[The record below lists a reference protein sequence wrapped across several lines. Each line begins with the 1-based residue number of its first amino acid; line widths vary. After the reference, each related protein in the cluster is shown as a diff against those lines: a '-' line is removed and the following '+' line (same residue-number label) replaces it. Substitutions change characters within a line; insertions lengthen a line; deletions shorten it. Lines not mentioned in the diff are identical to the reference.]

1 MTRRIIFY
9 SASLL
14 LILAVC
20 LVFSLCI
27 GSVPIPPGDV
37 IKALTGGGNARM
49 AGIINEIRLPRALFA
64 ILVGGMLSL
73 SGAILQA
80 LLKNPLVD
88 PFITGISSGAAFG
101 ATCAIMAGAS
111 GLVAPSMAGAA
122 LAMFIVY
129 RISISSKTLNVT
141 RLLLGGVMMGSFFS
155 SLIMLLNALFSK
167 DLVKVVFWL
176 MGDLSNIDAGL
187 LPYGVAASLA
197 AIIAAVYFANDLNI
211 MTTGE
216 DEAKSMGVKV
226 EFIKALYFIIA
237 GVLTAISV
245 ALSGVIG
252 FVGLIVPHVVR
263 AVTGPD
269 MRIMVPCSFLA
280 GALFLLASD
289 TIARTVFLPSEIPVG
304 VITGL
309 IGVPVFIY
317 FMLKGRA

>member
-1 MTRRIIFY
+1 
-9 SASLL
+9 
-14 LILAVC
+14 
-20 LVFSLCI
+20 
-27 GSVPIPPGDV
+27 
-37 IKALTGGGNARM
+37 
-49 AGIINEIRLPRALFA
+49 
-64 ILVGGMLSL
+64 
-73 SGAILQA
+73 
-80 LLKNPLVD
+80 
-88 PFITGISSGAAFG
+88 
-101 ATCAIMAGAS
+101 
-111 GLVAPSMAGAA
+111 
-122 LAMFIVY
+122 
-129 RISISSKTLNVT
+129 
-141 RLLLGGVMMGSFFS
+141 
-155 SLIMLLNALFSK
+155 
-167 DLVKVVFWL
+167 
-176 MGDLSNIDAGL
+176 
-187 LPYGVAASLA
+187 
-197 AIIAAVYFANDLNI
+197 

-317 FMLKGRA
+317 FMMKGRA